1 MSTDSQLD
9 LEQTLTSTP
18 MNEST
23 TTAEVPATDVEATED
38 IAVATSQE
46 TEEEE
51 GQLTIDVY
59 QTPDDVVVLS
69 TIAGVKSADLEIT
82 LNNDLLTI
90 RGSRTNPSTAK
101 QEDYFYQEN
110 YWGTFSRSVI
120 LPVDVDGDKV
130 RAELKDG
137 VLKVLLPKA
146 TKAKTKRI
154 KVSAPR

>member
-1 MSTDSQLD
+1 MQSDQTTSMSIPTAD
-9 LEQTLTSTP
+9 TLTTDLP
-18 MNEST
+18 EAELQEQVAVTQT
-23 TTAEVPATDVEATED
+23 TD
-38 IAVATSQE
+38 

-90 RGSRTNPSTAK
+90 RGSRTNPAEAK

-110 YWGTFSRSVI
+110 YWGNFSRSVI

-154 KVSAPR
+154 KVSAGR

>member
-1 MSTDSQLD
+1 MSTN
-9 LEQTLTSTP
+9 LEETMKTTDQTLSYTP
-18 MNEST
+18 SQENS
-23 TTAEVPATDVEATED
+23 AQDVALEVKN
-38 IAVATSQE
+38 TSQ

-69 TIAGVKSADLEIT
+69 TIAGVKNADLEIT

-90 RGSRTNPSTAK
+90 RGSRSNPAEAK

-110 YWGTFSRSVI
+110 YWGNFSRSVI

-146 TKAKTKRI
+146 TKAKTKKI
-154 KVSAPR
+154 KVINGR

>member
-1 MSTDSQLD
+1 MSTN
-9 LEQTLTSTP
+9 LEETMKTTDQTLSYTP
-18 MNEST
+18 
-23 TTAEVPATDVEATED
+23 
-38 IAVATSQE
+38 SQE
-46 TEEEE
+46 TPAQDAALEVKNTGQTEEEE

-69 TIAGVKSADLEIT
+69 TIAGVKNADLEIT

-90 RGSRTNPSTAK
+90 RGSRSNPADAK

-110 YWGTFSRSVI
+110 YWGNFSRSVI

-146 TKAKTKRI
+146 TKAKTKKIR
-154 KVSAPR
+154 VSNAR

>member
-1 MSTDSQLD
+1 MQDTNI
-9 LEQTLTSTP
+9 TSTE
-18 MNEST
+18 MNTDTSITAQVPQTDAALTDAQVPVTQTQES
-23 TTAEVPATDVEATED
+23 
-38 IAVATSQE
+38 
-46 TEEEE
+46 EEEE

-90 RGSRTNPSTAK
+90 RGSRTNPAEAK

-154 KVSAPR
+154 KVSSAR

>member
-1 MSTDSQLD
+1 MPEFQNTSQ
-9 LEQTLTSTP
+9 TSTAMP
-18 MNEST
+18 TDTSLT
-23 TTAEVPATDVEATED
+23 TD
-38 IAVATSQE
+38 ISPELEEQIQVTQTQD

-59 QTPDDVVVLS
+59 QSPDDVVVLS
-69 TIAGVKSADLEIT
+69 TIAGVKSPDLEIT

-90 RGSRTNPSTAK
+90 RGSRTNPAEAK

-110 YWGTFSRSVI
+110 YWGNFSRSVI
-120 LPVDVDGDKV
+120 LPLDVDGDKV

-137 VLKVLLPKA
+137 VLKVILPKA

-154 KVSAPR
+154 KVSNPR

>member
-1 MSTDSQLD
+1 MQVENTMKTSSVSATDQSV
-9 LEQTLTSTP
+9 S
-18 MNEST
+18 
-23 TTAEVPATDVEATED
+23 PATTVEVQDQTATE
-38 IAVATSQE
+38 T
-46 TEEEE
+46 EEE

-59 QTPDDVVVLS
+59 QTPDDVIVLS

-90 RGSRTNPSTAK
+90 RGKRSNPAEAK

-110 YWGTFSRSVI
+110 YWGSFSRSVI

-137 VLKVLLPKA
+137 ILKVMLPKA
-146 TKAKTKRI
+146 TRAKTKRI
-154 KVSAPR
+154 KVLNGR

>member
-1 MSTDSQLD
+1 MSTN
-9 LEQTLTSTP
+9 LEETMKTTDQTLSYTP
-18 MNEST
+18 
-23 TTAEVPATDVEATED
+23 
-38 IAVATSQE
+38 SQE
-46 TEEEE
+46 TPAQDAALEVKNTTQTEEEE

-69 TIAGVKSADLEIT
+69 TIAGVKNADLEIT

-90 RGSRTNPSTAK
+90 RGSRSNPAEAK

-110 YWGTFSRSVI
+110 YWGNFSRSVI

-146 TKAKTKRI
+146 TKAKTKKIR
-154 KVSAPR
+154 VSNAR

>member
-1 MSTDSQLD
+1 MQDQQTTSQTQTDMQ
-9 LEQTLTSTP
+9 
-18 MNEST
+18 
-23 TTAEVPATDVEATED
+23 TDVNLLPEAEA
-38 IAVATSQE
+38 AVQEQVAVTQTTE

-90 RGSRTNPSTAK
+90 RGSRTNPAEAK

-110 YWGTFSRSVI
+110 YWGNFSRSVI
-120 LPVDVDGDKV
+120 LPVDVEADRV

-146 TKAKTKRI
+146 TRAKTKRI
-154 KVSAPR
+154 KVINGR